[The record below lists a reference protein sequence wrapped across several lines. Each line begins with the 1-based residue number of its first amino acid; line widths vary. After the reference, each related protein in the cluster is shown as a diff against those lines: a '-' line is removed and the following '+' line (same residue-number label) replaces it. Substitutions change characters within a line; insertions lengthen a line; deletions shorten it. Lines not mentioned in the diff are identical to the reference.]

1 MYHTQINR
9 IRSLS
14 SKEYDILKDVTH
26 YSKNLYNQA
35 NYEINKYFE
44 LNNDY
49 YSYSEL
55 CKIGKDLENY
65 IKMPSQVAQQT
76 LKVVIKN
83 WRSFFRLLGERK
95 KGNYNRRISPP
106 RYLKKDGYFP
116 CIFQKQSF
124 KIVENNQVRLSLG
137 RWFSKHKNIRYLFF
151 DIPDNVIEQ
160 KIKEIRL
167 LPRYSG
173 IYFEIAFIYDKKKV
187 NVDLNEKKYLGIDL
201 GIDNFATCVTNESTF
216 IMEGKGIK
224 SYNRWW
230 NKQKSKLQSI
240 YDKQDVKFGK
250 KMAKLLYN
258 RKNKMKNFMA
268 QNVNYIVTHC
278 IKHQIGNIII
288 GELKNIKQNGK
299 LCKKNNQNF
308 QSIPYGLFKSKLKSK
323 CELYG
328 IQFQQVSESYTSQMC
343 CRCNR
348 KNKSNRK
355 HRGLYVCDKCHSVL
369 NADTNGAMNI
379 VKKVVPD
386 FLNEIGNSGFLNNPE
401 RIRLVI

>member
-14 SKEYDILKDVTH
+14 SKEYDILKEVTH

-35 NYEINKYFE
+35 NYEINKHFE
-44 LNNDY
+44 LNNVY
-49 YSYSEL
+49 YSYPEL
-55 CKIGKDLENY
+55 CKIGKNLENY

-76 LKVVIKN
+76 LKVVVKN
-83 WRSFFRLLGERK
+83 WKSFFRLLAERK

-106 RYLKKDGYFP
+106 RYLKKNGYFP

-137 RWFSKHKNIRYLFF
+137 RWFNKHKNIRYLFF
-151 DIPDNVIEQ
+151 DIPNNVIGN

-167 LPRYSG
+167 LPRYNG
-173 IYFEIAFIYDKKKV
+173 MYFEIAFVYDKKKI
-187 NVDLNEKKYLGIDL
+187 NADLNENKYLGIDL
-201 GIDNFATCVTNESTF
+201 GVDNFATCVTNESTF

-240 YDKQDVKFGK
+240 YDKQGVKFGK
-250 KMAKLLYN
+250 KMVKLLYD

-268 QNVNYIVTHC
+268 QNVNYIVKHC
-278 IKHQIGNIII
+278 VKHKIGNIIV
-288 GELKNIKQNGK
+288 GEMKNIKKNGK
-299 LCKKNNQNF
+299 LGKKNNQNF
-308 QSIPYGLFKSKLKSK
+308 QIIPYGLFKSKLESK

-328 IQFQQVSESYTSQMC
+328 IQYQQVSEAYTSQIC

-348 KNKSNRK
+348 KKKSNRK
-355 HRGLYVCDKCHSVL
+355 HRGLYVCDKCQSVL
-369 NADTNGAMNI
+369 NADTNGATNI
-379 VKKVVPD
+379 IKKVVPK
-386 FLNEIGNSGFLNNPE
+386 FLNGIGDSGFLNNPE
-401 RIRLVI
+401 RIRLAI